1 MIGHFGVCF
10 YSAYLVAKKVIVT
23 TKHIDDKQWFKK
35 HIPNFAFIKL
45 VQKLHTKPTLS
56 LERIF

>member
-10 YSAYLVAKKVIVT
+10 YSGSKT
-23 TKHIDDKQWFKK
+23 TKHIHDKQWFKN